1 MALSLTIRRILSIQ
15 PVDLPVFHPI
25 AVRLQ
30 QLLDSMDF
38 TIDEVVRLA
47 SEDQALAGQI
57 LRMANSVVYVGR
69 VRVETIKEAV
79 VRLGALQVAN
89 LAMAA
94 SQASL
99 HVSESK
105 VISRNLQKL
114 WQHSHA
120 CAVGCRWLALQAGY
134 PHLADQAYMA
144 GLLHD
149 VGKLY
154 LLKALERLN
163 KSGVAEMALEEE
175 LLLEIFQELHVEQGV
190 RLMQHWNM
198 PQAYIDAVAYHHAEN
213 LDSNDVV
220 LTIVR
225 LVNIACRKVSLS
237 LTPDVEVTLPALAET
252 ELLRLSQF
260 QLDELLV
267 ALQDSTLPITEGGWE

>member
-25 AVRLQ
+25 AVKLQ

-38 TIDEVVRLA
+38 TFDEVVKLA
-47 SEDQALAGQI
+47 GEDQALAGQI
-57 LRMANSVVYVGR
+57 LKMANSVVYVGR

-99 HVSESK
+99 HVSESA
-105 VISRNLQKL
+105 VINGYLQKL
-114 WQHSHA
+114 WLHSHA
-120 CAVGCRWLALQAGY
+120 CAVGCRWAAVQAGH

-163 KSGVAEMALEEE
+163 NSGVAEMALEDE
-175 LLLEIFQELHVEQGV
+175 LLMEIFDELHVEQGE

-198 PQAYIDAVAYHHAEN
+198 PQMYIDAVAHHHAESY
-213 LDSNDVV
+213 DSNDVV

-225 LVNIACRKVSLS
+225 LVNVACRKVGLS
-237 LTPDVEVTLPALAET
+237 LRPEPEVALSVLPEAQSLGF
-252 ELLRLSQF
+252 SQF
-260 QLDELLV
+260 QLEDLLV
-267 ALQDSTLPITEGGWE
+267 VLEDSQMADA